1 MDRNVTRVNILHNS
15 ERLFFARNGTV
26 LRPPQLGFDLRDSR
40 KPAAYPYKWISTLFH
55 TSTYLPNAVEVWP
68 HAQSRLCCPA
78 RHHFKAIPDFPT
90 PIARILPVSLN
101 LERAYRRWSP
111 AETLGSQVLPP
122 LSFTACHWPYP
133 GSPPGAFALSFP
145 DGAGLLPINR
155 GSACIPA
162 QRGLSLNQTLP
173 AIPVQS
179 PFTKLHHS
187 LYATAC
193 GFGKHPW
200 LGKTRIFCEPPRYRV
215 GARSA
220 RVLPH
225 EPAPSLHIQKG
236 N

>member
-1 MDRNVTRVNILHNS
+1 MDIH
-15 ERLFFARNGTV
+15 TV
-26 LRPPQLGFDLRDSR
+26 SHLNLPSKRSR
-40 KPAAYPYKWISTLFH
+40 SMA
-55 TSTYLPNAVEVWP
+55 
-68 HAQSRLCCPA
+68 SRSKQVVLSCPSSLQG
-78 RHHFKAIPDFPT
+78 HSDFPT
-90 PIARILPVSLN
+90 PVTRLLPVSPDL
-101 LERAYRRWSP
+101 RKAYRSWSP

-145 DGAGLLPINR
+145 DDSGLLPNNR
-155 GSACIPA
+155 GSACIFA
-162 QRGLSLNQTLP
+162 ARSSSLNRTLP

-179 PFTKLHHS
+179 SFTKLHHS

-200 LGKTRIFCEPPRYRV
+200 LGKTRNFCEPPRYRV

-220 RVLPH
+220 RVSPL